1 MKSKIWSMALSLAI
15 AFTLWYYVISVVSP
29 GTVEWRNNIPVV
41 FEGETVLTEDRG
53 MMITSD
59 IEDIEVDLRLS
70 GNRTD
75 LAKVNASNITVKVD
89 LSKVYDPGEHEL
101 TYSITFPGDVPN
113 GAITTEI
120 KSPEVVKLTVE
131 KRVTKP
137 VDIQVNFTG
146 SAAENFMADTENRIM
161 DYTVVNLVGPSSVI
175 EQIHHAKIDVD
186 LTDRVESIS
195 ENFRFTLCDAEGN
208 PVDAAM
214 VTTDIAEVH
223 LEVKIRRFKQIPLR
237 LNLTYGGGAWE
248 DTVEVNIEPSTIMIS
263 GGEALLADLE
273 ELILGSI
280 DLSATE
286 TDLETTYAITLPE
299 GITNLSELTEALVT
313 VKFKDLAIRELE
325 VSKFDAVGIPEGLE
339 AELHNQ
345 VIKIRLRGPAA
356 VMDQLTADNVE
367 VRVDFTGKEV
377 GSFTIKPVIS
387 VKGDAFAKVGPVGSY
402 SVSAT
407 LREVVEETADP
418 ESTEGAG

>member
-29 GTVEWRNNIPVV
+29 GSEAWYYNIPVV
-41 FEGETVLTEDRG
+41 FEGETVLNQDRG
-53 MMITSD
+53 LMITSD
-59 IEDIEVDLRLS
+59 MDDIDIDLKLS

-75 LAKVNASNITVKVD
+75 LAKVNSGNITIKVD
-89 LSKVYDPGEHEL
+89 LSKVYDPGIHEL
-101 TYSITFPGDVPN
+101 TYSIAYPGDVPQ
-113 GAITTEI
+113 GALTTES
-120 KSPEVVKLTVE
+120 KSPETIKLTVE
-131 KRVTKP
+131 KRVSKP

-146 SAAENFMADTENRIM
+146 SAAENFMADTENRIL
-161 DYTVVNLVGPSSVI
+161 DYTTVNLVGPSSVV
-175 EQIHHAKIDVD
+175 EQIRYAKIDVD
-186 LTDRVESIS
+186 LTDRMESIS
-195 ENFRFTLCDAEGN
+195 ENFRFTLCDADGN

-273 ELILGSI
+273 ELVLGSI
-280 DLSATE
+280 DLSVTE

-299 GITNLSELTEALVT
+299 GITNLSERTEALVT

-325 VSKFDAVGIPEGLE
+325 ISKFDMVGIPEGLE

-345 VIKIRLRGPAA
+345 VMKIRLRGPAA

-377 GSFTIKPVIS
+377 GSFTLKPVINL
-387 VKGDAFAKVGPVGSY
+387 KGDAFAKVGPVGSY

-407 LREVVEETADP
+407 LREVVEETTDP
-418 ESTEGAG
+418 EATEGAG